1 MLLLRLNHAL
11 LRYPFDIPTEA
22 FSFKLF
28 KQAFAAVQASIVHLQ
43 GVPLA
48 RRFALVPL
56 GPPLLSYSSTCKAV
70 FKYNPATKTVDL
82 VVDKDYQKGQ
92 SPCQLIYDI
101 IKNLV
106 NNLTYVDYTSIVMQV
121 V

>member
-1 MLLLRLNHAL
+1 MSINTVTYHRQHVLTAGGLLTTC
-11 LRYPFDIPTEA
+11 RYPFDIPTEA

-70 FKYNPATKTVDL
+70 FKYNKESKTVDL
-82 VVDKDYQKGQ
+82 VVDRDYNTGKGDTV
-92 SPCQLIYDI
+92 C
-101 IKNLV
+101 
-106 NNLTYVDYTSIVMQV
+106 TCFG
-121 V
+121 